1 MIDLVVE
8 VVEVV
13 VVRKIYENRQVIDQK
28 TDYFE
33 IVLPAFDSFLGFL
46 ILEPQQLILKHFQLP
61 QQMLDLIAVQV
72 SEPPTA
78 QLL

>member
-1 MIDLVVE
+1 MIDLVVG
-8 VVEVV
+8 VVEV
-13 VVRKIYENRQVIDQK
+13 VVRKIYENHQVIDQK

-33 IVLPAFDSFLGFL
+33 IVHPAFDSFLGFL
-46 ILEPQQLILKHFQLP
+46 ILEPQQLILKRFQLP